1 MKKRDVCGVIA
12 LLVYLMGVGLVTGP
26 SLYQLLAGN
35 LPEPRL

>member
-1 MKKRDVCGVIA
+1 MKKRDVCGAIV

-35 LPEPRL
+35 WWMG